1 MAETSLNI
9 LVHQNTKPEQYG
21 LTLLIHWYLQHAAVN
36 DTKTHGHRHL
46 SSRVASETFAAL
58 PLLHTL

>member
-58 PLLHTL
+58 SLLHTL